1 MIARITENLEY
12 DPLSRRERVVAGVVA
27 CAFLLVLVI
36 DVPVAST
43 QLPALSWVIP
53 TVQNVSFCALALT
66 AWMLMSQ
73 YRVSRYSPIAI
84 LGCAFALA
92 ATYRVA
98 IFLLDPTTFGG
109 AVVGGS
115 LRSISVLRFLTRVAF
130 DVIIA
135 FYAYTD
141 WRERRNPGS
150 GRSLVVPVWIGA
162 FAVLT
167 FCLLAVTVGRD
178 HIPTLI
184 DSHNHYTPLYE
195 HVIAPITLFCGA
207 ATAVLVLIL
216 ANRQS
221 RLRLWLFVDLIAMSA
236 NTIVRALGSSIFSN
250 GFYLSCGFEIVESTL
265 FVFVAQAQVA
275 QMLRRSERTSARAH
289 ALSETLALADAQ
301 SYGGIDALL
310 ARVVQ
315 ELDFDF
321 SAVFRISRGELEAD
335 FAVGTTGFKRGHR
348 MAYEGSVTQLAL
360 SRNEMVVVEDFREPQ
375 WADYRVNAKEAYRS
389 LVVLPVFSEGGTYGS
404 IAFANLKVRRKRLT
418 PLDLEYLRVVG
429 VMIGNALERIR
440 QKRRLDE
447 LAYYD
452 ALTSLPNRVLLIDRI
467 TAALSLAERTG
478 NKLAVYFIDLDE
490 FKPVNDGFGHAV
502 GDDVL
507 RGVAKR
513 LEQTIRA
520 SDTVARYGGDEFV
533 VLQPVL
539 EDVSGIEELRM
550 RIAQAMRTPIEVPA
564 GSFRVG
570 ASIGFSVFPE
580 DGRDAFTLVLRADE
594 AQYRAK
600 DARRAARANLSYD
613 AGI

>member
-1 MIARITENLEY
+1 LIARITENLEY
-12 DPLSRRERVVAGVVA
+12 DPISLRERVVAVVLA
-27 CAFLLVLVI
+27 CTFLLAIAV
-36 DVPVAST
+36 DVPVAAT
-43 QLPALSWVIP
+43 QLPVLSWVIP

-73 YRVSRYSPIAI
+73 YRVSRYAPIAI

-135 FYAYTD
+135 VYAYTD
-141 WRERRNPGS
+141 WREQRDPGS
-150 GRSLVVPVWIGA
+150 GRRLVVPLWIGA
-162 FAVLT
+162 FVVLI
-167 FCLLAVTVGRD
+167 FCLLAVTIGRENV
-178 HIPTLI
+178 PTLI
-184 DSHNHYTPLYE
+184 DSHNHYTLLYE
-195 HVIAPITLFCGA
+195 RVVAPITLLSGA
-207 ATAVLVLIL
+207 LTAVIVLIL

-250 GFYLSCGFEIVESTL
+250 GFYLSCGFEIIESTL

-289 ALSETLALADAQ
+289 ELSETLALADAQ

-310 ARVVQ
+310 ARVVK

-321 SAVFRISRGELEAD
+321 AGLFRISRGELETD
-335 FAVGTTGFKRGHR
+335 FSVGAVGFKKGERI
-348 MAYEGSVTQLAL
+348 AYENSVTQLAL
-360 SRNEMVVVEDFREPQ
+360 SRNEVVVVEDFRESQ
-375 WADYRVNAKEAYRS
+375 WAKYRVNAKEFWHS
-389 LVVLPVFSEGGTYGS
+389 LCVLPLFSEGGAYGS
-404 IAFANLKVRRKRLT
+404 IAFSNAKVRRKRLT
-418 PLDLEYLRVVG
+418 ALDLEYLRVVG

-478 NKLAVYFIDLDE
+478 HKLAVYFIDLDE

-539 EDVSGIEELRM
+539 DDLSGIEELRL

-600 DARRAARANLSYD
+600 DARRAARANISYD
-613 AGI
+613 SGI

>member
-1 MIARITENLEY
+1 LIARITENLAY
-12 DPLSRRERVVAGVVA
+12 DPLSRRERFVAGFVSCV
-27 CAFLLVLVI
+27 FLLAIAI
-36 DVPVAST
+36 DVPYAT
-43 QLPALSWVIP
+43 KQLPVFPWVLP
-53 TVQNVSFCALALT
+53 TVQNVSFFALALT
-66 AWMLMSQ
+66 SWMLMSQ
-73 YRVSRYSPIAI
+73 YRVSRYAPIAI

-109 AVVGGS
+109 ALVGGN
-115 LRSISVLRFLTRVAF
+115 LRSISVLRFLTRIAF
-130 DVIIA
+130 DAIIA

-141 WRERRNPGS
+141 WRERREPGS

-162 FAVLT
+162 FTVLV
-167 FCLLAVTVGRD
+167 FCLLAVTICRESM
-178 HIPTLI
+178 PTLI
-184 DSHNHYTPLYE
+184 DAHNHYTLLYE
-195 HVIAPITLFCGA
+195 RVVAPITLLCGA
-207 ATAVLVLIL
+207 LTAVLVVLL
-216 ANRQS
+216 ADRQS
-221 RLRLWLFVDLIAMSA
+221 RLRLWLFVDLVAMSA
-236 NTIVRALGSSIFSN
+236 NTIVRALGSTIFSN
-250 GFYLSCGFEIVESTL
+250 GFYLSCGFEIIESTL

-275 QMLRRSERTSARAH
+275 QMLHRSERTSARAH

-310 ARVVQ
+310 TRVVQ

-321 SAVFRISRGELEAD
+321 AALFRISRGELEAD
-335 FAVGTTGFKRGHR
+335 FAVGTNGFKRGER
-348 MAYEGSVTQLAL
+348 IALEGSVTRLAL
-360 SRNEMVVVEDFREPQ
+360 STKEIVVVEDFRESQ
-375 WADYRVNAKEAYRS
+375 WSGHRVNDKELWSSAC
-389 LVVLPVFSEGGTYGS
+389 VLPVFSEGGEYGS
-404 IAFANLKVRRKRLT
+404 IAFANTKTRRKRLT
-418 PLDLEYLRVVG
+418 ALDQEYLRVVG

-478 NKLAVYFIDLDE
+478 NKLAVYFIDLDQ

-539 EDVSGIEELRM
+539 EDMSGIDELRM
-550 RIAQAMRTPIEVPA
+550 RIAQAMRMPIEVPA
-564 GSFRVG
+564 GSFSVG
-570 ASIGFSVFPE
+570 ASIGFSIFPD

-594 AQYRAK
+594 AQYRVK
-600 DARRAARANLSYD
+600 DARRAARANISYD
-613 AGI
+613 SGS